1 MPALPPPPSDPPPP
15 PPPSDLSSPLSPP
28 PSDLPPPPSDLSPPP
43 SDLPSPPPSDLPPPN
58 REDDAIIVTSTPK
71 ETKLPS
77 LLKIEHIL
85 ESNSAPDLLKVC

>member
-1 MPALPPPPSDPPPP
+1 MPALPPPPSDQ
-15 PPPSDLSSPLSPP
+15 PSL
-28 PSDLPPPPSDLSPPP
+28 PP
-43 SDLPSPPPSDLPPPN
+43 SDLPSLPPSDLPPPN
-58 REDDAIIVTSTPK
+58 KEVDAIIITSTPK

>member
-1 MPALPPPPSDPPPP
+1 MPALPPPPSDPP
-15 PPPSDLSSPLSPP
+15 SF
-28 PSDLPPPPSDLSPPP
+28 
-43 SDLPSPPPSDLPPPN
+43 PPPSDLPPPN
-58 REDDAIIVTSTPK
+58 KEDDAIIITSTPK